1 MAWLAALL
9 TVLGVIVCLALFVFW
24 QMFWYRKKPRV
35 KLPVEY
41 PNEIPVL
48 VQNGLPYPVGFSCT
62 SNHILRLEGDWLFGV
77 GNVLD
82 DPELSLR
89 KVQVQFSFNTFNSEL
104 ATYQGPFSFVKTF
117 RLDAVKKGLYRLCLK
132 SVGGRCDV
140 YLNGSKLCDS
150 TDSYQPFYCDA
161 TAALRAGEN
170 MLVIIGDNTPTTA
183 TLPPSLFEGSKSGW
197 HVYAGITK
205 GVELERL
212 PEQYCVRLRI
222 TPEGW
227 QLHGEVVFSGCP
239 KLCRIRLKDGE
250 RTLAEQEIVPAA
262 SGKYATAVFTLE
274 RPAEL
279 EDWYPDCPK
288 LYTLEAKTSVE
299 TVAVETGFRSVRV
312 KNENILLNDTPFT
325 VRGVCMH
332 EEDLHLGSALDAAAV
347 ERNLSLTQELGC
359 NFIRLAH
366 YPHGEET
373 LDSCDR
379 RGICSWSEIPNYQ
392 AGLGFIQR
400 LFGKSKLLKQRV
412 TVVKV
417 LQSMLET
424 KQLLNDRYLT
434 EAGIQLAKMVTRN
447 LNHPSILF
455 WGVGNECYTYTPAS
469 RRALRFLR
477 DMVRTFDQ
485 TRLVG
490 YAAFTIPGVTER
502 FEQSFSEFDV
512 VCANEYCGWYYGSA
526 EDSEAFW
533 NTLYRKYRKP
543 MLCTETG
550 SDARFGAEG
559 VDLPKRGV
567 NSEEYQIQVIERH
580 LRLTDTVKGYCG
592 TCIWALKDFYC
603 EEYGAEDL
611 VPFFNPKGLVSA
623 DYQKKKAFA
632 AVAEYYRGESRK

>member
-1 MAWLAALL
+1 MAWLVVFLA
-9 TVLGVIVCLALFVFW
+9 VLGVIICLALFVLW
-24 QMFWYRKKPRV
+24 QMFGYRKKPRA

-41 PNEIPVL
+41 PNGIPVL
-48 VQNGLPYPVGFSCT
+48 VQNGLPYPVGFSRT
-62 SNHILRLEGDWLFGV
+62 SNPVLQLDGAWLFGI
-77 GNVLD
+77 GNVLN

-89 KVQVQFSFNTFNSEL
+89 KVQVPFSFNTFGSEL

-117 RLDAVKKGLYRLCLK
+117 HLDAVEKGLYRLCFK
-132 SVGGRCDV
+132 SVGGRCSV

-150 TDSYQPFYCDA
+150 TDSYQPVYCDS
-161 TAALRAGEN
+161 TTALRAGEN
-170 MLVIIGDNTPTTA
+170 TLIVVGDNTPTTA
-183 TLPPSLFEGSKSGW
+183 TLPPSLFEESKSGW

-212 PEQYCVRLRI
+212 PEQYCVRLQISSAGDKLR
-222 TPEGW
+222 
-227 QLHGEVVFSGCP
+227 GEAVFAGCP
-239 KLCRIRLKDGE
+239 ETCRFRLLDGE
-250 RTLAEQEIVPAA
+250 RTLAEQELVPAA

-279 EDWYPDCPK
+279 EDWRPGCPK
-288 LYTLEAKTSVE
+288 LYTLEAQTPAE

-312 KNENILLNDTPFT
+312 NKDSILLNGAPFT
-325 VRGVCMH
+325 IRGVCMH
-332 EEDLHLGSALDAAAV
+332 EEDVRLGSALNAAAV
-347 ERNLSLTQELGC
+347 ERNLSLAQELGC

-366 YPHGEET
+366 YPHGDET
-373 LDSCDR
+373 LEFCDQK
-379 RGICSWSEIPNYQ
+379 GICCWSEIPNYQ

-412 TVVKV
+412 TLAKV
-417 LQSMLET
+417 FQSILET

-434 EAGIQLAKMVTRN
+434 EAGIQLAKMVTQN

-477 DMVRTFDQ
+477 DTVRIFDQ

-502 FEQSFSEFDV
+502 LEQSFSEFDV

-533 NTLYRKYRKP
+533 NSLYRKYHKP
-543 MLCTETG
+543 MFCTETG
-550 SDARFGAEG
+550 SDAKFGAQG

-567 NSEEYQIQVIERH
+567 NSEEYQIHVIERH

-632 AVAEYYRGESRK
+632 VVSELYHNAFDK